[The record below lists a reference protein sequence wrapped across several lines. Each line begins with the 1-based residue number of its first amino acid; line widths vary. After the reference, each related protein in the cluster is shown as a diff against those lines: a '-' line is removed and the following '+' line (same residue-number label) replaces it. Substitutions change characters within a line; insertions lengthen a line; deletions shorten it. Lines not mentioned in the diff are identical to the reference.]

1 SEPAGGGC
9 APLRRDRRGHE
20 GHDVPRAC
28 QEPINTFAL
37 TASILPEPHDR
48 LERSSPGYRPGAS
61 PSTLAGQSTAATPP
75 GDRRLADVRHAV
87 SGRVCHPPPTRTIR
101 CYRVTRP
108 VHEPSDGGARS
119 RLELQGS
126 ESNRPGS
133 RLMRPGRAQPSLH
146 DPDRL
151 ASQSPTTDSN
161 GPPPDTGRVRR
172 R

>member
-61 PSTLAGQSTAATPP
+61 PSTLAGQGTAATPP
-75 GDRRLADVRHAV
+75 GDRRLADVRRAV
-87 SGRVCHPPPTRTIR
+87 CRRALHPPPPRHL
-101 CYRVTRP
+101 V
-108 VHEPSDGGARS
+108 V
-119 RLELQGS
+119 
-126 ESNRPGS
+126 
-133 RLMRPGRAQPSLH
+133 
-146 DPDRL
+146 DPD
-151 ASQSPTTDSN
+151 SPAYQAGVTGSAGWRREVATRIRSVIAEG
-161 GPPPDTGRVRR
+161 GPAH
-172 R
+172 